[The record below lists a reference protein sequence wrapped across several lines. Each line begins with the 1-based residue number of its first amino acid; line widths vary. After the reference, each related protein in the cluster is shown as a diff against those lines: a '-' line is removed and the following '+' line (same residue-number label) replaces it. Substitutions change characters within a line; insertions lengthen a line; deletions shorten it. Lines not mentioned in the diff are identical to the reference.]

1 MDRKYED
8 ILERAGWTAA
18 QAAVSVLVVEV
29 SDLRMWWALPIAT
42 ALSAAKTW
50 IVSRESG
57 KTESEGTPSQ
67 EAQ

>member
-1 MDRKYED
+1 MTEQRIEN
-8 ILERAGWTAA
+8 IAERAAWTAA

-50 IVSRESG
+50 IQGRLA
-57 KTESEGTPSQ
+57 KD
-67 EAQ
+67 